1 MTCQNLVSEIMT
13 NSRLAKRWSILIL
26 TGPAVKPGFN
36 RSLLVNWWSFEVV
49 AWVDSIT
56 GIQMYPYMHL
66 SFRHNCQCYSVAIAS

>member
-1 MTCQNLVSEIMT
+1 MTCQNLVSEIMP

-49 AWVDSIT
+49 DWVDSIT
-56 GIQMYPYMHL
+56 GIHMYPYMPL